1 MTDTAPPRP
10 ELLSPRDEA
19 HVAYGLRAKT
29 LGDLAY
35 DLLAHPADSGDDT
48 NVVPPGERVRRAL
61 ALRARLDLLI
71 AQAGVADR
79 EDGATWTEIGAA
91 AGITR
96 QAAQE
101 RWGPHVAAWAAA
113 GRRAVP
119 EHRGVSALEAATVL
133 NLGYARLA
141 DDRPADAFSRALD
154 AVRFP
159 GAEAAERA
167 RRERAVTVRASLAGL
182 ADAENRRQD
191 HLHRLAR
198 DGAEP
203 AERAAALR
211 SLAELR
217 EESAERHDELAGLE
231 PDHADSHRSA
241 AAQARDRAAHDREF
255 AALLAPQDTPAPA
268 P

>member
-1 MTDTAPPRP
+1 MTDIAPSRP

-19 HVAYGLRAKT
+19 HVSYGLRAKT

-35 DLLAHPADSGDDT
+35 NLLAHPVADDGDEAP
-48 NVVPPGERVRRAL
+48 PPGERVRRAL
-61 ALRARLDLLI
+61 ALRERLDALI

-101 RWGPHVAAWAAA
+101 RWAPHVSAWDTA
-113 GRRAVP
+113 GRRALP

-133 NLGYARLA
+133 NVGYARLA

-167 RRERAVTVRASLAGL
+167 RRERAVAARARLAAL
-182 ADAENRRQD
+182 AEAETRRQD
-191 HLHRLAR
+191 DLHRLAR
-198 DGAEP
+198 DGAAP
-203 AERAAALR
+203 AERSEALR
-211 SLAELR
+211 ALAELR
-217 EESAERHDELAGLE
+217 EENAERHDELAGLE
-231 PDHADSHRSA
+231 PDHADTHRA
-241 AAQARDRAAHDREF
+241 AAVQARGHAAHDREF
-255 AALLAPQDTPAPA
+255 AALLAPHGTQALA
-268 P
+268 